1 MELHNLNIEK
11 SILNYILFNQ
21 ENIDDIIS
29 QLDSQYF
36 YLPDHQK
43 VFQSMYKLHSDERPV
58 DEEFIKR
65 DLSSDENFRESTLI
79 DILSST
85 SSANVNHYIKE
96 IKDLYFRRAVISLS
110 HSINQMASNSE
121 QSIESIEDKMQSDLF
136 SIISNKS
143 EKDFKDGHDI
153 SSATID
159 YLAMLKKRGNKFLT
173 GTDTGFFAL
182 NKMTTGFQE
191 GDLIIVGARPSM
203 GKTAF
208 ALSMML
214 KNLENG
220 NGVAMFS
227 LEMPAEHLMMRLLSM
242 KTSINLQDLRVGNL
256 NDSQLGK
263 VSSAL
268 NEFKD
273 KDLFV
278 YDEGNLN
285 INDLKSKAKKIKIKH
300 PNIGMIIIDYLQLMG
315 GSSGKDRHLEV
326 SEISRGL
333 KLLARSLKVPIIAL
347 SQLNRNVDSR
357 PNRRPIM
364 SDIRESGSIEQD
376 ADIIIFIYRDDV
388 YKEIDERKKEK
399 DAKDKGQEYQNK
411 YQNNLKE
418 ETEILIAKQR
428 NGPIG
433 MTKLTFNK
441 QFANFVDPGDSV
453 ELIYHENTQKTT
465 TDVQIDPENI
475 DDPMS
480 GMF

>member
-1 MELHNLNIEK
+1 MELHNINIEK

-21 ENIDDIIS
+21 DDIDEIIGE
-29 QLDSQYF
+29 LDSKYF
-36 YLPDHQK
+36 YLPDHRK
-43 VFQSMYKLHSDERPV
+43 VIKSMIKLHSEESPI
-58 DEEFIKR
+58 DEEFIKK
-65 DLSSDENFRESTLI
+65 DLSSDENFKENTLI
-79 DILSST
+79 EILSST
-85 SSANVNHYIKE
+85 SSANINHYIKE
-96 IKDLYFRRAVISLS
+96 IKDLYFRREVINLS
-110 HSINQMASNSE
+110 NNINQMASDSE
-121 QSIESIEDKMQSDLF
+121 HSMESIEDKMQTDLF
-136 SIISNKS
+136 SIVSDKS
-143 EKDFKDGHDI
+143 ERDFKDSHEI

-173 GTDTGFFAL
+173 GTDTGFFGL

-191 GDLIIVGARPSM
+191 GDLVIVGARPSM

-208 ALSMML
+208 ALSMVL
-214 KNLENG
+214 KNLDNG

-256 NDSQLGK
+256 SDEQLTK
-263 VSSAL
+263 VGDAL
-268 NEFKD
+268 NEFKS

-300 PNIGMIIIDYLQLMG
+300 PNIGLIVIDYLQLMG

-347 SQLNRNVDSR
+347 SQLNRNVDAR

-376 ADIIIFIYRDDV
+376 ADIILFIYRDDV

-399 DAKDKGQEYQNK
+399 DAKDKGKEYENK
-411 YQNNLKE
+411 YKYKNEE

-428 NGPIG
+428 NGPVG
-433 MTKLTFNK
+433 MTKLTFVK
-441 QFANFVDPGDSV
+441 KTANFIDPGDSV
-453 ELIYHENTQKTT
+453 EVVYNESVSKTN
-465 TDVQIDPENI
+465 TDVQIDPESI

>member
-1 MELHNLNIEK
+1 VELHNINIEK

-21 ENIDDIIS
+21 DLIDDIIS
-29 QLDSQYF
+29 ELDPKYF
-36 YLPDHQK
+36 YLSDHQK
-43 VFQSMYKLHSDERPV
+43 VFKSMAKLNNEEIPV
-58 DEEFIKR
+58 DEEFIKK
-65 DLSSDENFRESTLI
+65 DLSADENFREDTLI
-79 DILSST
+79 EILSST
-85 SSANVNHYIKE
+85 SSANINHYIKE
-96 IKDLYFRRAVISLS
+96 IKDLYFRREVISLS
-110 HSINQMASNSE
+110 HNIKQMASDSE
-121 QSIESIEDKMQSDLF
+121 HTMESIEDKMQSDLF
-136 SIISNKS
+136 SIVSNKS
-143 EKDFKDGHDI
+143 EKDFKDANDI

-159 YLAMLKKRGNKFLT
+159 YLAMLKKKGNKFLT
-173 GTDTGFFAL
+173 GTDTGFFGL

-191 GDLIIVGARPSM
+191 GDLVIIGARPSM

-220 NGVAMFS
+220 IGVAMFS

-256 NDSQLGK
+256 DDDQLSK
-263 VSSAL
+263 VSYAL
-268 NEFKD
+268 NEFKSR
-273 KDLFV
+273 DLFV

-333 KLLARSLKVPIIAL
+333 KLLARSLKVPIVAL
-347 SQLNRNVDSR
+347 SQLNRNVDAR

-399 DAKDKGQEYQNK
+399 DAKDKGKEYENK
-411 YQNNLKE
+411 YKYKSE
-418 ETEILIAKQR
+418 EEAEILIAKQR

-433 MTKLTFNK
+433 MTKLTFIK
-441 QFANFVDPGDSV
+441 KSANFIDPGESV
-453 ELIYHENTQKTT
+453 EVIYDENIQKTN